1 MKVEALKTFGVDGRD
16 NIKANLNEMVCEVRY
31 CIKLAQ
37 DRFQW
42 EYMVKHFIELM

>member
-1 MKVEALKTFGVDGRD
+1 MNVKE
-16 NIKANLNEMVCEVRY
+16 IMCEVRY

-42 EYMVKHFIELM
+42 EYRVELGIELL